1 MNNEKGSKEKV
12 VKPGKGKGVEA
23 QQKKLVDLQKK
34 YDEVYDSLLRAT
46 AVIEN
51 TKKRSQKEIENAYK
65 FSNEAIIEELIP
77 IYESLDLS
85 IN

>member
-34 YDEVYDSLLRAT
+34 YDEVSQDKEYLAIALL
-46 AVIEN
+46 
-51 TKKRSQKEIENAYK
+51 Q
-65 FSNEAIIEELIP
+65 FL
-77 IYESLDLS
+77 LH
-85 IN
+85 

>member
-46 AVIEN
+46 AEIEN
-51 TKKRSQKEIENAYK
+51 T
-65 FSNEAIIEELIP
+65 
-77 IYESLDLS
+77 
-85 IN
+85 